1 MEESILFS
9 LDSEQQVLLAALLAI
24 IVSDKLNEDQLN
36 ILGNFIEALGQN
48 ILLIQAIVSSSPPS
62 AKSDSSSDAQVENLQ
77 KSINMVQQNLETM
90 KERIAALEK
99 CNDSCYNNK

>member
-36 ILGNFIEALGQN
+36 ILGNFVESLGQN
-48 ILLIQAIVSSSPPS
+48 ILLIQAVVSSNPPS
-62 AKSDSSSDAQVENLQ
+62 TKSDSSSNTQVQNLQ
-77 KSINMVQQNLETM
+77 KSVNMLYQDLETM
-90 KERIAALEK
+90 KAKIAALEGK
-99 CNDSCYNNK
+99 QQ

>member
-36 ILGNFIEALGQN
+36 ILGNFVESLGQN
-48 ILLIQAIVSSSPPS
+48 ILLIQAVVSSNPPS
-62 AKSDSSSDAQVENLQ
+62 TKSDSSSNTQVQNLQ
-77 KSINMVQQNLETM
+77 KSINMLHQDLETV
-90 KERIAALEK
+90 KAKIAALEGK
-99 CNDSCYNNK
+99 QQ

>member
-36 ILGNFIEALGQN
+36 ILGNFLEVLGQN
-48 ILLIQAIVSSSPPS
+48 LLLIQAIVSSNPPS
-62 AKSDSSSDAQVENLQ
+62 TKSDSSSNTQVQNLQ
-77 KSINMVQQNLETM
+77 KSIDMLHQDLETM
-90 KERIAALEK
+90 KAKLVALEGK
-99 CNDSCYNNK
+99 QQ

>member
-36 ILGNFIEALGQN
+36 ILGNFVESLGQN
-48 ILLIQAIVSSSPPS
+48 ILLIQAVVSSNPPS
-62 AKSDSSSDAQVENLQ
+62 TKSDSSSNTQVQNLQ
-77 KSINMVQQNLETM
+77 KSVNMLHQDLETM
-90 KERIAALEK
+90 KAKIAALEGK
-99 CNDSCYNNK
+99 QQ

>member
-36 ILGNFIEALGQN
+36 IWGNFVEALGQ
-48 ILLIQAIVSSSPPS
+48 I
-62 AKSDSSSDAQVENLQ
+62 
-77 KSINMVQQNLETM
+77 
-90 KERIAALEK
+90 RI
-99 CNDSCYNNK
+99 

>member
-36 ILGNFIEALGQN
+36 ILGNFLKVLGQN
-48 ILLIQAIVSSSPPS
+48 LLLIQAIVSSNPPS
-62 AKSDSSSDAQVENLQ
+62 TKSDSSSNTQVQNLQ
-77 KSINMVQQNLETM
+77 KSIDMLHQDLETM
-90 KERIAALEK
+90 KAKLVDLEGK
-99 CNDSCYNNK
+99 QQ